1 MAKLIYLVGLPG
13 SGKSTLANFYTVKG
27 YKVFSSDAIRAELY
41 GDESVQDN
49 PQKVFNLLHKRI
61 KDALSAGENCIYDA
75 TNVKSKTRI
84 SFLNEIKNIPCTK
97 ECVIVWAPVEVCKE
111 RNAARDRKVPD
122 YVIERMWKNFET
134 PYYFEGWDEI
144 SIMNST
150 SENSE
155 ERVNNMVAKMRDF
168 DQENSHHKLTLLRHC
183 LEATVKMSEMR
194 IDVNRDL
201 FMAAYCHDC
210 GKLYTKTFYN
220 KKGELDKEAHYYN
233 HQNVGAYEMLCP
245 AKVTNFNVL
254 KISALIC
261 YHMHPYFW
269 ENNPKMEEKYKRL
282 WGEDFYND
290 ILLLHEADLAAH

>member
-84 SFLNEIKNIPCTK
+84 AFLNEIKNIPCTK

-111 RNAARDRKVPD
+111 RNAMRDRKVPD

-134 PYYFEGWDEI
+134 PYFFEGWDEI
-144 SIMNST
+144 TIMNST
-150 SENSE
+150 DASGEQ
-155 ERVNNMVAKMRDF
+155 RIRAMVEKMKNF
-168 DQENSHHKLTLLRHC
+168 NQENSHHKLTLSQHC
-183 LEATVKMSEMR
+183 AEAFLNIKNEKVELK
-194 IDVNRDL
+194 L
-201 FMAAYCHDC
+201 AALYHDC
-210 GKLYTKTFYN
+210 GKIYTKTFYS

-233 HQNVGAYEMLCP
+233 HQNVGAYEILCP
-245 AKVTNFNVL
+245 RERPYADDVRV
-254 KISALIC
+254 SALIC

-269 ENNPKMEEKYKRL
+269 KNNPKMEEKYKRL

>member
-1 MAKLIYLVGLPG
+1 MAQLIYLVGLPG
-13 SGKSTLANFYTVKG
+13 SGKSTFAKGYIERG

-61 KDALSAGENCIYDA
+61 KDVLSAGENCIYDA

-84 SFLNEIKNIPCTK
+84 AFLNEIKNISCEK
-97 ECVIVWAPVEVCKE
+97 ICVVVWAPIEVCKE
-111 RNAARDRKVPD
+111 RNAVRDRSVPD

-134 PYYFEGWDEI
+134 PYFFEGWDKI
-144 SIMNST
+144 KLHI
-150 SENSE
+150 SENRKE
-155 ERVNNMVAKMRDF
+155 LFLNFTKNILNNYNFPQD
-168 DQENSHHKLTLLRHC
+168 NSHHNLSLGEHC
-183 LEATVKMSEMR
+183 LQAFLKTKSNNPSVK
-194 IDVNRDL
+194 
-201 FMAAYCHDC
+201 FAAFYHDY
-210 GKLYTKTFYN
+210 GKLFTKTFN
-220 KKGELDKEAHYYN
+220 NRKSELDVEAHYYN
-233 HQNVGAYEMLCP
+233 HQNVGAYETLILP
-245 AKVTNFNVL
+245 KDLDAL